1 MDRPYLDVNR
11 GVTMYS
17 CPSQNPQ
24 NNIHISL
31 ECPGCCIPLIPCLKG
46 IRSEVLR
53 LQLDN
58 NAWGSGPQ
66 LYLHV
71 KLAASPRRPPS
82 PVDKADVTVCSPC
95 YACLLRVWAS
105 ERMKE
110 ASQSE
115 TLWPSSLLKCLLP
128 TCGLW
133 GRVAIPSHDRTHE
146 IKGTGGPPQQC

>member
-1 MDRPYLDVNR
+1 MWTDHIWTLT
-11 GVTMYS
+11 GVSPCTYS
-17 CPSQNPQ
+17 CPSRNPQ
-24 NNIHISL
+24 SNIHISL
-31 ECPGCCIPLIPCLKG
+31 KCPGHCVPRIPCLER
-46 IRSEVLR
+46 ILSEVLR

-58 NAWGSGPQ
+58 NAWGSGPL

-71 KLAASPRRPPS
+71 WLAASPRRPPS

-110 ASQSE
+110 ASQNE

-128 TCGLW
+128 TGGLW
-133 GRVAIPSHDRTHE
+133 GACCDPLL
-146 IKGTGGPPQQC
+146 